1 MKGKRK
7 LPKIL
12 EIDEEQQLLDWTR
25 QNRNCRDYVVILT
38 ILRTGLR
45 TNELRE
51 LLISDVST
59 DGKILTHLKERKI
72 SIPNDLREQL
82 LAFLEWKEQHGE
94 SIEPM
99 SFLFAS
105 AKSPQVTVRHLQ
117 RIIRESTLRALGKAY
132 RVHDLRRTFEC
143 RLLNDDRKTIPNL
156 SPVST
161 DEIAEDAETTFSSLA
176 PPIHPIDGEYIREWL
191 VLGPFFPDDLEKDFL
206 AGVGGET
213 NIHPQEGDTVTTED
227 GRELTWQR
235 YQTKG
240 DIISLLDFVGEYKST
255 TAYAFCVLQSE
266 AAGDAQIYLGSG
278 CGVTVWINDKQ
289 VHSHPVGGY
298 SILDKDVFEAHL
310 KAGANRCLIKL
321 SQGFTS
327 LEFAVRMT
335 TLHPNRSVISGTITD
350 EKGKPIPNADV
361 RLEQQDDS
369 EIAQTTTDA
378 SGSYRLNIHPVSG
391 QYALSAISGDL
402 GDWRLGIQLDEGEH
416 RTQNLTLKEAI
427 SIEGTLLMLDDT
439 TPHVAVPVQAICNEK
454 VIATTLSDESGKYR
468 FINLKPGQ
476 YQLRCQVLGG
486 YVYYGSSTN
495 NNGRENGRMDEWKD
509 GREQPSNHPTI
520 QPSSPQVEIE
530 EEVREILQVEEDKT
544 LKGINFRFA
553 PFKKGTWR
561 NYNTLDGLGYS
572 VVRAIYRDA
581 DGVMWF
587 GTEGGGISQYD
598 GKTFV
603 NLTMKDGLVHNTVLD
618 IYRDPDGVMWFATH
632 GGVSRY
638 DFDGKTFINLTTKDG
653 LVNDDINAIYGT
665 PDGMMWFATCGGIS
679 KYDGKTFVNFTTKD
693 GLAGN
698 FVTAIYRDPAGVMW
712 FATHDGV
719 SQYDGK
725 TFINLTT
732 KDGLV
737 NNSVNAIYGT
747 PDGTMWFAT
756 CGGISKYDGKTFVN
770 FTLSLA
776 TSATDGLANNWVNAI
791 YRDPAGVMWFA
802 TGHLQTFERGGVSQ
816 YDGETFINFTT
827 KDGLVH
833 NTVCDIDCFVGCDAG
848 FDGFDTPLA
857 LNPASRDRQH
867 RRCNVVCNKG
877 WCFSV

>member
-117 RIIRESTLRALGKAY
+117 RIIRESTIGALGKSY
-132 RVHDLRRTFEC
+132 RVNDLRRTFEY
-143 RLLNDDRKTIPNL
+143 RLSNEDKGTIS
-156 SPVST
+156 SPSPAST
-161 DEIAEDAETTFSSLA
+161 DEIAESAGRTYSYLA
-176 PPIHPIDGEYIREWL
+176 PPVHPIDGEYIREWL
-191 VLGPFFPDDLEKDFL
+191 VVGPFFPDDIEKDFL
-206 AGVGGET
+206 ADVGSET
-213 NIHPQEGDTVTTED
+213 NIHPQEGDIVGFDTRGYSTQATED
-227 GRELTWQR
+227 GRELAWQR

-240 DIISLLDFVGEYKST
+240 NIVEIPDVVGNHKCA

-266 AAGDAQIYLGSG
+266 VEGDAQIYLGNG
-278 CGVTVWINDKQ
+278 FRAAVWINDKK
-289 VHSHPVGGY
+289 VHRNPVDGY
-298 SILDKDVFEAHL
+298 IILDRDIFEAHL
-310 KAGANRCLIKL
+310 KVGANRCLVKL
-321 SQGFTS
+321 SQLDGYWR
-327 LEFAVRMT
+327 FAMRMT
-335 TLHPNRSVISGTITD
+335 MLHPNRAVISGTITD

-632 GGVSRY
+632 GGVS
-638 DFDGKTFINLTTKDG
+638 
-653 LVNDDINAIYGT
+653 
-665 PDGMMWFATCGGIS
+665 
-679 KYDGKTFVNFTTKD
+679 
-693 GLAGN
+693 
-698 FVTAIYRDPAGVMW
+698 
-712 FATHDGV
+712 
-719 SQYDGK
+719 QYDGK

>member
-1 MKGKRK
+1 MKKKRK
-7 LPKIL
+7 LPKNL
-12 EIDEEQQLLDWTR
+12 SLDEEQQLLDWTR
-25 QNRNCRDYVVILT
+25 QNRSFRDYVVILT

-51 LLISDVST
+51 LLVSDISA

-72 SIPNDLREQL
+72 PIPNDMREQL

-117 RIIRESTLRALGKAY
+117 RIIRESTIGALGKAY
-132 RVHDLRRTFEC
+132 RVNDLRRTFEC
-143 RLLNDDRKTIPNL
+143 RRLNDDKKTIPSL

-161 DEIAEDAETTFSSLA
+161 DEIAEDAETTSSPLS

-191 VLGPFFPDDLEKDFL
+191 VLGPFSPNDLEKDFL
-206 AGVGGET
+206 ADVGGET
-213 NIHPQEGDTVTTED
+213 NIYPQEGDTIITED

-240 DIISLLDFVGEYKST
+240 DIISLLDFVGEYRST
-255 TAYAFCVLQSE
+255 TAYALCVLQSE
-266 AAGDAQIYLGSG
+266 VAGNAQIYLGSG
-278 CGVTVWINDKQ
+278 CGVTVWINDQQ

-298 SILDKDVFEAHL
+298 SILDKDVFEVHL
-310 KAGANRCLIKL
+310 KAGVNRCLIKL

-361 RLEQQDDS
+361 RLEHRASHRSVAHSRIRQEFGRQRGLQDDS

-391 QYALSAISGDL
+391 QYDLSAISGDL
-402 GDWRLGIQLDEGEH
+402 GGWHLGIQLDKGER

-427 SIEGTLLMLDDT
+427 SVEGTLLMLDDT
-439 TPHVAVPVQAICNEK
+439 TPHVAVPVQAIRNGFDDTISREQPNQTTSRNPTGIRG
-454 VIATTLSDESGKYR
+454 IATTLSDESGKYR

-476 YQLRCQVLGG
+476 YQVRCQILNG
-486 YVYYGSSTN
+486 YIYYGASTN
-495 NNGRENGRMDEWKD
+495 DD
-509 GREQPSNHPTI
+509 GMEERR
-520 QPSSPQVEIE
+520 VEIG
-530 EEVREILQVEEDKT
+530 VEEGKV
-544 LKGINFRFA
+544 LSGIDFRFA

-561 NYNTLDGLGYS
+561 NYNTLNGLGYS
-572 VVRAIYRDA
+572 VVRAIYRDP

-587 GTEGGGISQYD
+587 GTEGGGVSQYD

-632 GGVSRY
+632 DGVSRY
-638 DFDGKTFINLTTKDG
+638 ANPNGRLRLTDFDGKTFINLTTKDG
-653 LVNDDINAIYGT
+653 LVNNNVTAIYGT
-665 PDGMMWFATCGGIS
+665 PDGMIWFATCGGIS

-693 GLAGN
+693 GL
-698 FVTAIYRDPAGVMW
+698 T
-712 FATHDGV
+712 
-719 SQYDGK
+719 
-725 TFINLTT
+725 
-732 KDGLV
+732 
-737 NNSVNAIYGT
+737 
-747 PDGTMWFAT
+747 
-756 CGGISKYDGKTFVN
+756 
-770 FTLSLA
+770 
-776 TSATDGLANNWVNAI
+776 NNWVNAI
-791 YRDPAGVMWFA
+791 YCDPAGVMWFA
-802 TGHLQTFERGGVSQ
+802 TGNLQTYERGGVSR
-816 YDGETFINFTT
+816 YDGKTFINFTT

-848 FDGFDTPLA
+848 DCCNQQGFRGRHEGRTLSGRPVFPSERVPDSCSSIAGT
-857 LNPASRDRQH
+857 
-867 RRCNVVCNKG
+867 G
-877 WCFSV
+877 G